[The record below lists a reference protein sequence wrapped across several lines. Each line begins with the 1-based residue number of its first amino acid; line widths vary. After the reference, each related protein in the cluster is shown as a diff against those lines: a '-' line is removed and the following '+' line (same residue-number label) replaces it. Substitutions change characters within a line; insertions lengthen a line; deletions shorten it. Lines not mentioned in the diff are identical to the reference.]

1 MNKHM
6 ARKATL
12 ALVAVATLSGIG
24 IGQATAGGGTVRVRV
39 PVCAEDETFLKG
51 KGDFDGRRW
60 DRYVCIHP
68 DNLK

>member
-1 MNKHM
+1 MTNRTKR
-6 ARKATL
+6 AATAL
-12 ALVAVATLSGIG
+12 AIATILGG
-24 IGQATAGGGTVRVRV
+24 FGMGRATAGGDTVRVRI

-68 DNLK
+68 DNLR